1 MRQVYLDNAATTPMH
16 PQVVEAMA
24 RAMAT
29 TFGNPSS
36 VHAFGQAARR
46 ALEEGREQVA
56 ALLGAEPGEVVFTG
70 GGTEADNLAI
80 LGVARANAERGRHI
94 ITSMVEHHA
103 VLHAC
108 QALEKDGFRVTY
120 LPVDAF
126 GAVRPEDLE
135 RALTDDTI
143 LVTIM
148 AANNEVGTLQP
159 IAEIA
164 RLAHKRNAYVH
175 TDAVQAVGQI
185 PVNVQEWDVDLLS
198 LTGHKFYGPKGVGAL
213 YVRRR
218 TRILPALHGGG
229 QERGLRSGTQ
239 NVPGVV
245 GLAKAAELVRAEL
258 PQRAEH
264 ARTLRRR
271 LWEGIQQGVPDV
283 SLNGHPELRLPGN
296 LSLNVHGVE
305 GETLL
310 LNLDRKGIAL
320 SAGSACTAGALE
332 PSHVLKAMGVPV
344 AVAMGALRF
353 SLGCGNTEEDVN
365 YVLEQLPPA
374 VVKLRSLN
382 PEAGAE
388 TVVR

>member
-36 VHAFGQAARR
+36 IHAFGQAARR

-108 QALEKDGFRVTY
+108 QALEKEGFRVTY

-148 AANNEVGTLQP
+148 AANNEVGTVQP

-164 RLAHKRNAYVH
+164 RLAHKRDAYVH
-175 TDAVQAVGQI
+175 TDAVQAVGQM
-185 PVNVQEWDVDLLS
+185 PVDVQEWDVDLLS

-218 TRILPALHGGG
+218 TRILPTLHGGG

-245 GLAKAAELVRAEL
+245 GLAKAAELARAEL
-258 PQRAEH
+258 PQRAEQ

-271 LWEGIQQGVPDV
+271 LWEGIKERVPDV
-283 SLNGHPELRLPGN
+283 SLNGPPELRLPGN

-353 SLGCGNTEEDVN
+353 SLGRGNTKEDVN

-374 VVKLRSLN
+374 VAKLRSLN
-382 PEAGAE
+382 PKA
-388 TVVR
+388 